1 MKMRRATLILAG
13 FLLACL
19 SISCTCTTGRT
30 TPLSLDDLRGLP
42 LETVIQM
49 REDIL
54 AKHPDGGSLT
64 KAEADN
70 VALLRDQERRLE
82 NAWLFGEWRERHG
95 SRLMFRDD
103 GTVSVGARGGAYDE
117 LGVYKFISPEEPSYD
132 AIWTLVYDDKGDP
145 VVLIPAK
152 GSAPARVYPFHGSHK
167 EVREQ
172 VGDLLTAVETGFYY
186 TKTQY

>member
-1 MKMRRATLILAG
+1 MKMRRTTLFLAG
-13 FLLACL
+13 FLLASL

-64 KAEADN
+64 KTEADN

-117 LGVYKFISPEEPSYD
+117 LGVYKFMSPEEPSYD
-132 AIWTLVYDDKGDP
+132 AIWTLVYDDKRHTFNNRIADRY
-145 VVLIPAK
+145 I
-152 GSAPARVYPFHGSHK
+152 
-167 EVREQ
+167 
-172 VGDLLTAVETGFYY
+172 
-186 TKTQY
+186 TKDYRRPWRMPKWK